1 MEVKMPGRPLRTILM
16 ISALVTASLATGC
29 SGAKVATKSAPELSR
44 YQVRSIALLP
54 FTSIATPQ
62 ARNNDDFFI
71 PVPDSVRRSAISMGI
86 PQESDSLP
94 KKTVVVPGYAAEKV
108 TELFWGHLQDWKG
121 IRVLSPGESARV
133 VVGNGD
139 STEGKPEKAPAETAK
154 RLKVDAVL
162 LGLVSAYQE
171 RVGSRL
177 GASPPATVGFE
188 AQVVAADGQV
198 LWVGRY
204 YEQQRPM
211 IEDLVGFL
219 QRWAFVTAG
228 ELAEYGVDEVLKEFP
243 FGRREGQ

>member
-1 MEVKMPGRPLRTILM
+1 MPGRPLRTILM

-108 TELFWGHLQDWKG
+108 TELFWGRLQDWKG
-121 IRVLSPGESARV
+121 IRVVSPGESARV
-133 VVGNGD
+133 ALGHHESVDGT
-139 STEGKPEKAPAETAK
+139 SEKSAAETAK
-154 RLKVDAVL
+154 RLKVDAAL
-162 LGLVSAYQE
+162 IGLVSAYQE

-177 GASPPATVGFE
+177 GANPAATVGFE
-188 AQVVAADGQV
+188 AKVVAADGKV

-204 YEQQRPM
+204 YERQRPM
-211 IEDLVGFL
+211 TEDLIGFL
-219 QRWAFVTAG
+219 QRWTFVTAG

-243 FGRREGQ
+243 FGRGGE

>member
-1 MEVKMPGRPLRTILM
+1 MPGRPLRTILM

-121 IRVLSPGESARV
+121 IRVVSPGESARV
-133 VVGNGD
+133 ALGHHESVDGT
-139 STEGKPEKAPAETAK
+139 SEKSAAETAK
-154 RLKVDAVL
+154 RLKVDAAL
-162 LGLVSAYQE
+162 IGLVSAYQE

-177 GASPPATVGFE
+177 GANPAATVGFE
-188 AQVVAADGQV
+188 AKVVAADGKV

-204 YEQQRPM
+204 YERQRPM
-211 IEDLVGFL
+211 TEDLIGFL
-219 QRWAFVTAG
+219 QRWTFVTAG

-243 FGRREGQ
+243 FGRGGE

>member
-1 MEVKMPGRPLRTILM
+1 MPGRPLRTILM

-121 IRVLSPGESARV
+121 IRVVSPGESARV
-133 VVGNGD
+133 ALGHHESVDGA
-139 STEGKPEKAPAETAK
+139 SEKAAAETAK
-154 RLKVDAVL
+154 RLKVDAAL
-162 LGLVSAYQE
+162 IGLVSAYQE

-177 GASPPATVGFE
+177 GANPAATVGFE
-188 AQVVAADGQV
+188 AKVVATDGKV

-204 YEQQRPM
+204 YERQRPM
-211 IEDLVGFL
+211 TEDLIGFL
-219 QRWAFVTAG
+219 QRWTFVTAG

-243 FGRREGQ
+243 FGRGGE

>member
-1 MEVKMPGRPLRTILM
+1 MEVKMPGRQFRTILV
-16 ISALVTASLATGC
+16 ISALVTASIAAGC

-44 YQVRSIALLP
+44 YQIRSIALLP

-62 ARNNDDFFI
+62 ARDHQDIFVPAPQGVRQSDISLAI
-71 PVPDSVRRSAISMGI
+71 PSDAQ
-86 PQESDSLP
+86 PQP
-94 KKTVVVPGYAAEKV
+94 KKTMTVPGYAAEKV
-108 TELFWGHLQDWKG
+108 TELFWGRLQDWKG
-121 IRVLSPGESARV
+121 VRVLSPGESAQV
-133 VVGNGD
+133 SLGNGE
-139 STEGKPEKAPAETAK
+139 SAEGRPENAAADTAK

-188 AQVVAADGQV
+188 AKVVAADGQV

-204 YEQQRPM
+204 YERQRPM
-211 IEDLVGFL
+211 TEDLIGFL

-243 FGRREGQ
+243 FGRGGE